1 MSQRTL
7 DTERIVRLLEA
18 DAVTTLGPKAR
29 REVRAVAAGVAENAL
44 DQMEPVEA
52 SGRWPASP
60 GASLA
65 EAQAFF
71 DSVVVDRFQ
80 QDVHDEHWDTTWPA
94 CPRHPNH
101 PLWCRDGA
109 WWCVADNV
117 AIAPLGGLGALR
129 PPAT

>member
-1 MSQRTL
+1 MSQGTL

-18 DAVTTLGPKAR
+18 DAVATLGPWAA
-29 REVRAVAAGVAENAL
+29 REVRAVAAGVAQNAL

-52 SGRWPASP
+52 SAQWPASP

-80 QDVHDEHWDTTWPA
+80 QDVHDEHWDTVWPA
-94 CPRHPNH
+94 CPRHPPH
-101 PLWCRDGA
+101 P
-109 WWCVADNV
+109 
-117 AIAPLGGLGALR
+117 
-129 PPAT
+129 PPALVRR